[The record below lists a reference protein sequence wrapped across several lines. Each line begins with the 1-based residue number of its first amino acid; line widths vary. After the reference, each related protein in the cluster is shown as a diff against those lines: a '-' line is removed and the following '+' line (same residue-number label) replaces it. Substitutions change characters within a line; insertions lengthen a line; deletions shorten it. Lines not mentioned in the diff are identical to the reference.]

1 MSKQAKKSGAP
12 SRKGRLVW
20 GIAIAAVL
28 VITAVIVL
36 AAALRGEEAQEDTA
50 GLMTE
55 LAGWQG
61 SSRTVEQ
68 KEYDFFC
75 GVVARN
81 FPAAGSEEEQEQ
93 LVRDYIAKVNAKF
106 ALGNHLGLCEPF
118 DFATMEFRMEQENT
132 IRSAKAAN
140 GDTVY
145 GATRFELP
153 SYFSYLD
160 TTLETEIVNYLV
172 EHADQP
178 MLDQARAYYDAH
190 QDSFEQM
197 VSITYEIEEDGQ
209 TTTETLSSSGMR
221 TLEKGDGLLAD
232 FLYTAQPGDTM
243 DYPSP
248 EGDAARRVTLVDAV
262 YEIPA
267 FDNAVAAAVS
277 AWLNVEVM
285 DGLYVSIAEKA
296 PVTFALDP

>member
-1 MSKQAKKSGAP
+1 MSKQAKKSGIP
-12 SRKGRLVW
+12 SHKGKLVW

-28 VITAVIVL
+28 VIAAVIVL
-36 AAALRGEEAQEDTA
+36 AAALKGKKAQESPA
-50 GLMTE
+50 GLMAE
-55 LAGWQG
+55 LSGWQG
-61 SSRTVEQ
+61 SSRTVGPE
-68 KEYDFFC
+68 EYDFFC

-93 LVRDYIAKVNAKF
+93 LVRDYIAKVNARF
-106 ALGNHLGLCEPF
+106 ALGNYLGLCEPF

-132 IRSAKAAN
+132 IRRAKAAN

-145 GATRFELP
+145 GATQFELP

-160 TTLETEIVNYLV
+160 TNQETEIVNYLV

-178 MLDQARAYYDAH
+178 MIDQARAYYDAH
-190 QDSFEQM
+190 QDSFEQL
-197 VSITYEIEEDGQ
+197 VSITYEIEADGQ
-209 TTTETLSSSGMR
+209 TTAETLSSAGMR
-221 TLEKGDGLLAD
+221 TLEKDDSLLAD

-243 DYPSP
+243 DCPSP
-248 EGDAARRVTLVDAV
+248 GGNAVRRVTLVDAV
-262 YEIPA
+262 YEIPT

-285 DGLYVSIAEKA
+285 DGLYASIAEKA
-296 PVTFALDP
+296 PVTFELAS